1 MTVTIPTPL
10 QLRARTSP
18 ARRDTAGTVHAA
30 IHLLAPSRDAEL
42 GGRVVAAAATIGGQ
56 IIHYEAV
63 LPDEQTSERM
73 CVADAFIDIYR
84 RAQRRGAPLRIYIA
98 GTELRALLAGGEIE
112 LPGVEVARGMIGP
125 QGRALQ
131 AVSADAR
138 RAGGAL
144 LDRLAEQADAAR
156 EAEAAAARAERLR
169 HRDVYTDGSVSARRK
184 GCGAA
189 VVGED
194 GRVHTRVAPT
204 MPNRPVLAELL
215 AVELAL
221 IRHDNVRLTVHT
233 DSRDA
238 IGLLTAGPAHRSL
251 PRESAEVGRQA
262 RRIAARIDALAADRR
277 VRYRWVRGHAGNPFN
292 DAADRAAK
300 AVRRCHTFA
309 TGGEAMAAVMRNID
323 QDLRPHLA

>member
-112 LPGVEVARGMIGP
+112 LPGVEVARE
-125 QGRALQ
+125 
-131 AVSADAR
+131 V
-138 RAGGAL
+138 
-144 LDRLAEQADAAR
+144 
-156 EAEAAAARAERLR
+156 EAAAARAERLR